1 MPDARLECG
10 YEGGDYVTG
19 EVDADGDFILRAF
32 KDHVQRSTVM
42 PSHGAVRAFA
52 SQLLALVGD
61 DVADAPVKVGDFVEV
76 VKDREYDTSDVGKRG
91 RLEQID
97 TDDIPYRI
105 DTGDGLST
113 WVMEVRKVAPGSRE
127 ERLGE
132 ARRVAGPGATPADV
146 LAYAKYLAG
155 E

>member
-1 MPDARLECG
+1 MDFEIPSM
-10 YEGGDYVTG
+10 YGGDCLSVTR
-19 EVDADGDFILRAF
+19 DYDGDVKIVPRG
-32 KDHVQRSTVM
+32 STVYL
-42 PSHGAVRAFA
+42 SDDGVRDFA
-52 SQLLALVGD
+52 RQLLAFVGD
-61 DVADAPVKVGDFVEV
+61 GGAPEPVKVGDFVEV
-76 VKDREYDTSDVGKRG
+76 TKDREHDTSDVGKRG

-127 ERLGE
+127 ERLEE